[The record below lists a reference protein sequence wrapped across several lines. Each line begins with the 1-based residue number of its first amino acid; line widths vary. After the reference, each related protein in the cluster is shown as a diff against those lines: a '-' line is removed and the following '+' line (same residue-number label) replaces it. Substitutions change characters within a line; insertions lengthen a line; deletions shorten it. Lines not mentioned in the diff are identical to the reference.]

1 MFPKNKFRG
10 SDRVIIVG
18 SGPSAANFV
27 APRGVPIIAVNGA
40 IDWLNRASYFFT
52 LDPSPDNMRRVGR
65 GRRRRGVCY
74 CMALPDVKERE
85 VRDGVLCFRR
95 VAERGMEPKNTN
107 SPEWW
112 AWRWSAHFGLCEDE
126 NEIASGNSAYG
137 ALNLAFHIGFKHVAL
152 VGVDATQELRVHSGG
167 TPKNLSHLPLL
178 FQSARE

>member
-95 VAERGMEPKNTN
+95 VAERGTEPKRGPLGKRKISYAKLVFCTDYYPL
-107 SPEWW
+107 SVM
-112 AWRWSAHFGLCEDE
+112 
-126 NEIASGNSAYG
+126 SGIYPVPA
-137 ALNLAFHIGFKHVAL
+137 
-152 VGVDATQELRVHSGG
+152 
-167 TPKNLSHLPLL
+167 
-178 FQSARE
+178 

>member
-52 LDPSPDNMRRVGR
+52 LDPSADNMRRVGR

-95 VAERGMEPKNTN
+95 VAERGMEPK
-107 SPEWW
+107 
-112 AWRWSAHFGLCEDE
+112 
-126 NEIASGNSAYG
+126 I
-137 ALNLAFHIGFKHVAL
+137 
-152 VGVDATQELRVHSGG
+152 
-167 TPKNLSHLPLL
+167 
-178 FQSARE
+178 

>member
-65 GRRRRGVCY
+65 ENAVAVVFVIAWHY
-74 CMALPDVKERE
+74 PMLKNVKSETAFCAS
-85 VRDGVLCFRR
+85 VVWL
-95 VAERGMEPKNTN
+95 
-107 SPEWW
+107 
-112 AWRWSAHFGLCEDE
+112 
-126 NEIASGNSAYG
+126 NE
-137 ALNLAFHIGFKHVAL
+137 
-152 VGVDATQELRVHSGG
+152 
-167 TPKNLSHLPLL
+167 
-178 FQSARE
+178 ARSQKY

>member
-95 VAERGMEPKNTN
+95 VAER
-107 SPEWW
+107 
-112 AWRWSAHFGLCEDE
+112 H
-126 NEIASGNSAYG
+126 G
-137 ALNLAFHIGFKHVAL
+137 AKKYEFSRVVGVAL
-152 VGVDATQELRVHSGG
+152 VRTFRPLR
-167 TPKNLSHLPLL
+167 
-178 FQSARE
+178 R

>member
-85 VRDGVLCFRR
+85 VETAFCASVVWLN
-95 VAERGMEPKNTN
+95 VA
-107 SPEWW
+107 
-112 AWRWSAHFGLCEDE
+112 WSQKIRILP
-126 NEIASGNSAYG
+126 
-137 ALNLAFHIGFKHVAL
+137 
-152 VGVDATQELRVHSGG
+152 SGG
-167 TPKNLSHLPLL
+167 RGAGPHISDFAKMRMKLPAAIVHMAL
-178 FQSARE
+178 

>member
-1 MFPKNKFRG
+1 M
-10 SDRVIIVG
+10 
-18 SGPSAANFV
+18 
-27 APRGVPIIAVNGA
+27 PIIAVNGA

-95 VAERGMEPKNTN
+95 VAERGMEPNNTN

-152 VGVDATQELRVHSGG
+152 VGVDATQEPRVHSGG

-178 FQSARE
+178 FQSARERIDVVSCGKMGGIPQMTLKEWLKNT

>member
-40 IDWLNRASYFFT
+40 IDWLNRASYF
-52 LDPSPDNMRRVGR
+52 SPLIHPQTICGALVVK
-65 GRRRRGVCY
+65 RRRRGVCY

-95 VAERGMEPKNTN
+95 VAERGTEPKNTN

-137 ALNLAFHIGFKHVAL
+137 A
-152 VGVDATQELRVHSGG
+152 
-167 TPKNLSHLPLL
+167 
-178 FQSARE
+178 

>member
-65 GRRRRGVCY
+65 GRRRRGV
-74 CMALPDVKERE
+74 L
-85 VRDGVLCFRR
+85 LL
-95 VAERGMEPKNTN
+95 
-107 SPEWW
+107 
-112 AWRWSAHFGLCEDE
+112 H
-126 NEIASGNSAYG
+126 
-137 ALNLAFHIGFKHVAL
+137 
-152 VGVDATQELRVHSGG
+152 G
-167 TPKNLSHLPLL
+167 TT
-178 FQSARE
+178 RC

>member
-65 GRRRRGVCY
+65 GRRRRGAGPHISAFAK
-74 CMALPDVKERE
+74 MRMKLPAAIVHM
-85 VRDGVLCFRR
+85 VL
-95 VAERGMEPKNTN
+95 
-107 SPEWW
+107 
-112 AWRWSAHFGLCEDE
+112 
-126 NEIASGNSAYG
+126 
-137 ALNLAFHIGFKHVAL
+137 
-152 VGVDATQELRVHSGG
+152 
-167 TPKNLSHLPLL
+167 
-178 FQSARE
+178 

>member
-74 CMALPDVKERE
+74 CMAQNVKSETAFCASVVWLNAAWSQKIRILP
-85 VRDGVLCFRR
+85 
-95 VAERGMEPKNTN
+95 
-107 SPEWW
+107 
-112 AWRWSAHFGLCEDE
+112 
-126 NEIASGNSAYG
+126 
-137 ALNLAFHIGFKHVAL
+137 
-152 VGVDATQELRVHSGG
+152 SGG
-167 TPKNLSHLPLL
+167 RGAGPHISDFAKMRMKLPAAIVHMAL
-178 FQSARE
+178 

>member
-137 ALNLAFHIGFKHVAL
+137 ALNLAF
-152 VGVDATQELRVHSGG
+152 
-167 TPKNLSHLPLL
+167 
-178 FQSARE
+178 

>member
-95 VAERGMEPKNTN
+95 VAERGTEPKIRIL
-107 SPEWW
+107 P
-112 AWRWSAHFGLCEDE
+112 
-126 NEIASGNSAYG
+126 
-137 ALNLAFHIGFKHVAL
+137 
-152 VGVDATQELRVHSGG
+152 SGG
-167 TPKNLSHLPLL
+167 RGAGPHISAFAKMRMKLPAAMVHMVL
-178 FQSARE
+178 

>member
-65 GRRRRGVCY
+65 
-74 CMALPDVKERE
+74 D
-85 VRDGVLCFRR
+85 
-95 VAERGMEPKNTN
+95 
-107 SPEWW
+107 SPSPWCLLL
-112 AWRWSAHFGLCEDE
+112 H
-126 NEIASGNSAYG
+126 
-137 ALNLAFHIGFKHVAL
+137 
-152 VGVDATQELRVHSGG
+152 G
-167 TPKNLSHLPLL
+167 TT
-178 FQSARE
+178 RC